1 MRTVSLRRR
10 VTLTSLAVLAVVLAA
25 LVLTGQLLF
34 TVATNR
40 TTNAILADRVQ
51 LAQQLAAQ
59 RVTAAE
65 LIRRVDARS
74 VRAELVLP
82 DGSTYGSL
90 NARRADGPGVR
101 TVRLNAGPL
110 RGSTLT
116 LQADAG
122 LLSGARATLFRLS
135 ALAGLVALAVTAV
148 ALVFGVRFA
157 LSPLDAMTK
166 LARSIARGGRGRR
179 LSPSEPN
186 TELGRTAQA
195 FDEMLDALEGSEQR
209 TKRFVADAAHEL
221 RTPIAGLQ
229 AVADAMLQQRADAPP
244 EERER
249 LQLLLGREA
258 RRAGKLVDDL
268 LDLARIDA
276 GIELQRQPVELRAM
290 TATQVDRVRL
300 QHPELTVELA
310 GDEVVADVDPDRV
323 AQIVANLVD
332 NACHATPP
340 GGRVS
345 VSVTRTGAGAGAGAG
360 AEIVVADTGPGVPP
374 ADQERIFD
382 RLVRLDDARD
392 RRAGGSGL
400 GLPIAR
406 GFARAHGGDLAYLPG
421 APGARFRLVLPLTS
435 APPRP

>member
-10 VTLTSLAVLAVVLAA
+10 VTFTTLTVLAVVLVAV
-25 LVLTGQLLF
+25 VLTLQLLF
-34 TVATNR
+34 TIATSR
-40 TTNAILADRVQ
+40 TGAAILSDRVQ

-59 RVTAAE
+59 RVSAAE

-82 DGSTYGSL
+82 DGETYGSL
-90 NARRADGPGVR
+90 SGRRPTGPQVR
-101 TVRLNAGPL
+101 TVQLNAGPL
-110 RGSTLT
+110 RGSALT
-116 LQADAG
+116 LEVDAG

-135 ALAGLVALAVTAV
+135 ALAGVVALLVTAV
-148 ALVFGVRFA
+148 ALVFGVRYA

-166 LARSIARGGRGRR
+166 LARSIARGRRGDR
-179 LSPSEPN
+179 LSPSEPD

-195 FDEMLDALEGSEQR
+195 FDEMLDTLEGSEQR

-229 AVADAMLQQRADAPP
+229 AVADAMLQQRPDAPA

-276 GIELQRQPVELRAM
+276 GIELQRRPVDLLAM
-290 TATQVDRVRL
+290 AATQVDRVRL
-300 QHPELTVELA
+300 QHPELAVSLSGA
-310 GDEVVADVDPDRV
+310 EVVAEVDPDRV

-332 NACHATPP
+332 NACQAAVA
-340 GGRVS
+340 GGQ
-345 VSVTRTGAGAGAGAG
+345 VSVTVARTADT
-360 AEIVVADTGPGVPP
+360 AEIVVTDTGPGVPP

-406 GFARAHGGDLAYLPG
+406 GFARAHGGDLGYLPG

-435 APPRP
+435 AAPRR

>member
-10 VTLTSLAVLAVVLAA
+10 VTLTALAVLAVVLAG
-25 LVLTGQLLF
+25 VLLTLQLLF
-34 TVATNR
+34 SVATNR
-40 TTNAILADRVQ
+40 TVNAILADRVQ

-59 RVTAAE
+59 KVGAAE
-65 LIRRVDARS
+65 LIQRVDARS
-74 VRAELVLP
+74 VRAQLVLP
-82 DGSTYGSL
+82 DGETFGSL
-90 NARRADGPGVR
+90 NLRAANEPGVR
-101 TVRLNAGPL
+101 RVRLDSGPL
-110 RGSTLT
+110 KGARLT
-116 LQADAG
+116 LEADAG

-135 ALAGLVALAVTAV
+135 ALAGVVALLVTAV

-157 LSPLDAMTK
+157 LSPLDAMTR
-166 LARSIARGGRGRR
+166 LTRSIARGGRGRR
-179 LSPSEPN
+179 LSPSQPD

-221 RTPIAGLQ
+221 RTPVAGLQ
-229 AVADAMLQQRADAPP
+229 AVADAMLQQRPDAPP

-276 GIELQRQPVELRAM
+276 GIELQRQPADVRAM
-290 TATQVDRVRL
+290 AATQVDRARL
-300 QHPELTVELA
+300 QHPDRTVELT
-310 GDEVVADVDPDRV
+310 GDEVVAEVDPDRV

-332 NACHATPP
+332 NACQATPP

-345 VSVTRTGAGAGAGAG
+345 VTVARSGDAV
-360 AEIVVADTGPGVPP
+360 EIVVADTGPGVSP

-406 GFARAHGGDLAYLPG
+406 GFARAHGGDLSYLPG
-421 APGARFRLVLPLTS
+421 SPGARFRLVLPLTS
-435 APPRP
+435 ALPRR